1 MHIYVYIFVLFA
13 NSNTARQQI
22 FTLKGLQWK
31 DYEEEVAND
40 LLEEI
45 LRMNREQHG
54 HEDIRDIHPRLA
66 ALSTY
71 FYVIDHGATTTRL
84 TKDKETISKTTDI
97 KKKSDFEALGLT
109 SSSSS
114 APIQTKQETFIEK
127 KQLQATAVKVKALQY
142 QALKLSTALA
152 VKGRECEEIKEVHD
166 KFDKVQKL
174 FNEFSVNVC
183 IAIAEI
189 EGSEGDHM
197 IRSLSLSL
205 YTYIYIYI

>member
-1 MHIYVYIFVLFA
+1 MYIYIYMHIYVYIFVLFA

-54 HEDIRDIHPRLA
+54 HEDTRNIHPRLA

-84 TKDKETISKTTDI
+84 TKDTDTISKTTDI
-97 KKKSDFEALGLT
+97 
-109 SSSSS
+109 
-114 APIQTKQETFIEK
+114 
-127 KQLQATAVKVKALQY
+127 
-142 QALKLSTALA
+142 
-152 VKGRECEEIKEVHD
+152 
-166 KFDKVQKL
+166 
-174 FNEFSVNVC
+174 
-183 IAIAEI
+183 
-189 EGSEGDHM
+189 
-197 IRSLSLSL
+197 
-205 YTYIYIYI
+205 